1 MNLKHN
7 TQKVNKINFLKRQI
21 WNGVT
26 ESLHQLLNLKNSV
39 TGLEE
44 IPKVL
49 LLNSQ
54 SKNLLLE
61 MFQKKIQKL
70 QLRLLKI

>member
-7 TQKVNKINFLKRQI
+7 TQKVNKINFTKRQI

-26 ESLHQLLNLKNSV
+26 ESLRQLLNLKNSV
-39 TGLEE
+39 IELEE

-54 SKNLLLE
+54 SKNLRLE

-70 QLRLLKI
+70 QLRLHKI